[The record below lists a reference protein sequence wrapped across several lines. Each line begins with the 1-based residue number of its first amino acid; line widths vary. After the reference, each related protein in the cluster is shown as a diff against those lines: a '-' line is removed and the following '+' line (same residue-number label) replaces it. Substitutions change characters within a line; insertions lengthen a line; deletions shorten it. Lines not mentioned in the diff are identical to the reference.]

1 MEVGR
6 AGGKRECG
14 REGGRAA
21 LLVNIEGGSKDGGK
35 FGYSDA
41 EKEGWRD
48 EATQGGG
55 RKVDGRMEGLGGKR
69 KRDGRMVGLR
79 GKRRRERFRGRA
91 GQRGREGAM

>member
-35 FGYSDA
+35 LGYLDA

-48 EATQGGG
+48 EATKGRG
-55 RKVDGRMEGLGGKR
+55 RKVEGQMEGLGGKR
-69 KRDGRMVGLR
+69 KRYGWMMGLE
-79 GKRRRERFRGRA
+79 GKRRRKIFRGRA
-91 GQRGREGAM
+91 G